1 MPRRIRLRSLAQNWR
16 LKLAALALA
25 VLLWA
30 VVSAEQVTT
39 QWIPVRVEPVVR
51 DPSYVLTGGPEP
63 AEVRVRFT
71 GPGRELWELALDRP
85 VLVLPVRDVGAAR
98 SFVLDPGMVR
108 VPEGLRVN
116 AEDVRPAVV
125 RLELERVV
133 TREVPVRARVAA
145 RSLER
150 YVLGDSLRVAPAT
163 VRATG
168 PESVLDTLQALFT
181 RPFEIVPDDDTSFAR
196 RADVDTAG
204 LGGVT
209 LSASDVRVS
218 GGVDRRVERAFAVV
232 PVAAPP
238 GMAARPDRVELR
250 VRGPERIVRTIL
262 PAGVRASVPR
272 DSLPASIPPEGADA
286 TVVVS
291 GLPAAAELRIVP
303 ARVRVVPAAPAAPP
317 PAAPAD
323 SPRAAPRR

>member
-1 MPRRIRLRSLAQNWR
+1 MPRRIRLRALAQNWR

-51 DPSYVLTGGPEP
+51 DPAYVLTGGPEP

-98 SFVLDPGMVR
+98 SFVLDPAMVR
-108 VPEGLRVN
+108 VPEGLRVSPQ
-116 AEDVRPAVV
+116 DVRPAVV

-150 YVLGDSLRVAPAT
+150 YVVGDSLRVAPAT

-168 PESVLDTLQALFT
+168 PENVLDTLSALFT
-181 RPFEIVPDDDTSFAR
+181 RPFEIVPDDDTSFTR
-196 RADVDTAG
+196 RAEVDTAG

-209 LSASDVRVS
+209 LSAGDVRVS

-232 PVAAPP
+232 PVSPPP
-238 GMAARPDRVELR
+238 GLAATPAQVELR
-250 VRGPERIVRTIL
+250 VRGPERSVRAIL
-262 PAGVRASVPR
+262 PIGVRATVPS
-272 DSLPASIPPEGADA
+272 DSLPVPVPPGGVEAP
-286 TVVVS
+286 VVVT
-291 GLPAAAELRIVP
+291 GVPAGAEVRTVP
-303 ARVRVVPAAPAAPP
+303 ARVRVAPAPAPPAESLRAAPP
-317 PAAPAD
+317 
-323 SPRAAPRR
+323 R